1 MKNSIENILADELDA
16 LTADITQRHIAAGQ
30 KVTGRTI
37 ASLETEV
44 HSAGDA
50 VLGLLSGASYFGVL
64 DKGSGPFRRRGSD
77 KEREQFISSLAEW
90 CRERGFPE
98 SGLTPEQYVTAA
110 KRLKWYIGKYGSK
123 LYRDKSRQD
132 KVITPAVAAFEGRVR
147 SRLSTLIA
155 SEIRNKFFKK

>member
-1 MKNSIENILADELDA
+1 MERLENILADELQ
-16 LTADITQRHIAAGQ
+16 LLVADITQRHIAAGQ

-44 HSAGDA
+44 HVAGEA
-50 VLGLLSGASYFGVL
+50 MVGYLSGASYFGVL
-64 DKGSGPFRRRGSD
+64 DKGSGPFRKKGSD
-77 KEREQFISSLAEW
+77 RERQQFINSLAEW
-90 CRERGFPE
+90 CRSRGFPE

-132 KVITPAVAAFEGRVR
+132 RVISPAVEAFQQRLNGRV
-147 SRLSTLIA
+147 STLI
-155 SEIRNKFFKK
+155 ETQIRNKFFNK